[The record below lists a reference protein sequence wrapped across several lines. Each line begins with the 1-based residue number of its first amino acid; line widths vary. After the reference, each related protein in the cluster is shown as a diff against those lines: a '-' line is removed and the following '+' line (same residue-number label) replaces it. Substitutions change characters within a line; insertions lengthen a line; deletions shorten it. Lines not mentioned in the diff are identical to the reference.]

1 MSMETPGCGQ
11 SRHLRDA
18 QAAQEETP
26 QKGGLVD
33 ASITDLTSRTRR
45 LGHGVHTQG
54 KKVTQLSGF
63 SRVTPSASDT
73 VSLVELF

>member
-1 MSMETPGCGQ
+1 METPGCGQ
-11 SRHLRDA
+11 SHHLREA
-18 QAAQEETP
+18 PAAQEETP

-33 ASITDLTSRTRR
+33 ASVTDLTSRKRS
-45 LGHGVHTQG
+45 LGRGAHTQG
-54 KKVTQLSGF
+54 KKLTQLSGF

>member
-1 MSMETPGCGQ
+1 METPGSGQ
-11 SRHLRDA
+11 SRHVREA

-33 ASITDLTSRTRR
+33 ASVTGLTSRTGS
-45 LGHGVHTQG
+45 LGHGAHTQG
-54 KKVTQLSGF
+54 KKLTQLSGC
-63 SRVTPSASDT
+63 SRVAPSASDT